1 MMTPGIVTIR
11 TAGRIQPAQFKNRFK
26 NSFDRILTVFDTHRT
41 CGFESFINL
50 PAFAQKWSVMN
61 IGERLKRKGDKI
73 NFYYDYGRGPAS
85 DLPQVYSYT
94 NTLKAL

>member
-11 TAGRIQPAQFKNRFK
+11 IAGRIQPAQFKNRFK

-50 PAFAQKWSVMN
+50 PAFARMVRNLSPGFITFKN
-61 IGERLKRKGDKI
+61 G
-73 NFYYDYGRGPAS
+73 
-85 DLPQVYSYT
+85 
-94 NTLKAL
+94 AL